1 MNDEDDPDN
10 DKMGS
15 GSDSAAPLSGE
26 PLSGVDGGEDDIP
39 PPGVPERRFP
49 IREDR
54 RKGHT
59 TPPDGVERRMWADR
73 RKLRSN
79 EGRERYL
86 DMVQKER
93 VMLMDQGVSRST
105 EQLLDLAG
113 AGGSSQNEEEG
124 VRDRATGDQ
133 LRAILPVQAWLPL
146 SIHLIGLQ
154 EGILRIAPLHEMN
167 ERQAKA
173 LMSTATRSGLVVDR
187 IEVEVWDRAELL
199 DTLRSVH
206 DLSADRTEK
215 TLALW
220 LSDVDNGLLLNQFQ
234 RDMMAEA
241 LQLRAS
247 DVHLLQDNNPE
258 TPNWIRYR
266 IDGDVIPMHLLP
278 NDAMARLTTLLKRDA
293 GLNFGDRTTPKD
305 GRFSFTWQGRNIDVR
320 VAAGPQAQDG
330 EKITMRLLDRAAL
343 KGFDELFRR
352 HVDVGDYLSQLL
364 SPDMKGGGGL
374 ILLSGPTGSGKT
386 TTLYAC
392 VQQIDRR
399 RRHVLT
405 IEDPIEYELRYA
417 TQWQVRPGMPGGEFA
432 DLIRAAMRHDPDYIV
447 IGEMRDGDT
456 VETALR
462 AAESGHTV
470 ISTIHA
476 DTALQT
482 FERLRSLMPTARER
496 SSTYTLSQQV
506 KAIMN
511 QRLIK
516 TLCQGCAHKVTAG
529 DALEQHE
536 LHMLG
541 IDPDSPVRRHN
552 ATGCDLCNR
561 TGIMGRTLLLDA
573 LMIPLGPSQ
582 RDSIY
587 NALMTNVN
595 MIVHEDGVIVHTRR
609 EGLVDLVLSGLVDPK
624 AALSNLEG

>member
-1 MNDEDDPDN
+1 MSDQDYPDDQNPIDAFP
-10 DKMGS
+10 S
-15 GSDSAAPLSGE
+15 YEGE
-26 PLSGVDGGEDDIP
+26 
-39 PPGVPERRFP
+39 ERRMP
-49 IREDR
+49 GERVDR
-54 RKGHT
+54 RQAEQGA
-59 TPPDGVERRMWADR
+59 PGGMERRMWADR
-73 RKLRSN
+73 RRMRAN

-93 VMLMDQGVSRST
+93 AILMDQGVSRTT
-105 EQLLDLAG
+105 EQLLEMAG
-113 AGGSSQNEEEG
+113 ATVAGGAEAEEEG
-124 VRDRATGDQ
+124 LRDRASGDQ
-133 LRAILPVQAWLPL
+133 LRSILPVQSWLPL

-154 EGILRIAPLHEMN
+154 DGVMRIAPLHELN
-167 ERQAKA
+167 DRQIKA
-173 LMSTATRSGLVVDR
+173 LLSTANRSGLVVDR
-187 IEVEVWDRAELL
+187 IEIEVWDRAELL
-199 DTLRSVH
+199 ETLRAVH

-215 TLALW
+215 TLAQW
-220 LSDVDNGLLLNQFQ
+220 LSDTDNGLLLNQFQ
-234 RDMMAEA
+234 RDMLAEA
-241 LQLRAS
+241 LQMRAS
-247 DVHLLQDNNPE
+247 DIHILQDNNPD

-266 IDGDVIPMHLLP
+266 IDGDMIPMHLLP
-278 NDAMARLTTLLKRDA
+278 SDAMARLTTLIKRDA

-305 GRFSFTWQGRNIDVR
+305 GRFAFMWQGRNIDIR

-330 EKITMRLLDRAAL
+330 EKITLRLLDRASL

-352 HVDVGDYLSQLL
+352 HTDVADYLSQLL
-364 SPDMKGGGGL
+364 SPDIKGGGGL

-482 FERLRSLMPTARER
+482 FERLRSLMPHERER
-496 SSTYTLSQQV
+496 SSTFTLAQQV

-511 QRLIK
+511 QRLVK
-516 TLCQGCAHKVTAG
+516 TLCQGCAHKTRAG
-529 DALEQHE
+529 EAMSEE
-536 LHMLG
+536 EIYMLG
-541 IDPDSPVRRHN
+541 ISPDAIVRTHN
-552 ATGCDLCNR
+552 SSGCDLCNR

-573 LMIPLGPSQ
+573 VMIPMGPAQ
-582 RDSIY
+582 RNQIY
-587 NALMTNVN
+587 EALMSNVN
-595 MIVHEDGVIVHTRR
+595 AVLHVGGVIVHTRR

-624 AALSNLEG
+624 LALSNLEN